1 MPAADT
7 GEDGPE
13 KLLWQRNTMPTISK
27 TTTAM
32 HAITMPTIAPV
43 DKDLEEG
50 LAAGAAV
57 GLKVNVLKTAI
68 NSSTLMDPSPVMGSH
83 PVVG

>member
-1 MPAADT
+1 MSAADAR
-7 GEDGPE
+7 GECLE
-13 KLLWQRNTMPTISK
+13 KRLWQRNTMPTISK
-27 TTTAM
+27 ISTAM
-32 HAITMPTIAPV
+32 PATTMPTIAPV
-43 DKDLEEG
+43 DNDLEG

>member
-1 MPAADT
+1 MAAAAA
-7 GEDGPE
+7 GGDGPE
-13 KLLWQRNTMPTISK
+13 KLLWQRNTMPTINK
-27 TTTAM
+27 TSTAM